1 MLQDLARLHI
11 RPLAKTALARST
23 ITIITIINIITIII
37 TIITIIIINIII
49 SYDCMNSPHHV

>member
-37 TIITIIIINIII
+37 TIIIINIII